1 MIIWIENADLS
12 SRNTLGFQVSA
23 ERFIEVE
30 TVEQLELALSD
41 VERNQWPLL
50 LLGGGSN
57 LVLKPYIPGAVIS
70 VNLQGINILVDDESS
85 AIVEVG
91 AGVNW
96 HQFVGRLLEMGLHGL
111 ENLALIPGNVGA
123 APVQNIGAYGVEL
136 ADCFHSLTAYDRK
149 TGELVQLNKDDC
161 CFGYR
166 DSLFKSREPGRY
178 IIWQVRFLLSTV
190 FSPNLGYRALSDY
203 LDQQGLTS
211 PGAYD
216 VYRSVCEIRQ
226 SKLPTPDKIG
236 NVGSFFENPIV
247 QEEQYLQLKQK
258 FPNLVAYQ
266 DEPGSYKLAAGWLI
280 DQAGWKGHKATHVG
294 VYDKQALVLV
304 NLGEGDSEALLGLAK
319 SIQDSVLEKFSVP
332 LRMEPRVYPA

>member
-1 MIIWIENADLS
+1 MITWIENADLS

-30 TVEQLELALSD
+30 TVDQLELALTD
-41 VERNQWPLL
+41 VEHNQWPLL

-96 HQFVGRLLEMGLHGL
+96 HQSVGRLLEMGLHGL

-149 TGELVQLNKDDC
+149 TGDLVQLNKDDC

-203 LDQQGLTS
+203 LDQQGVTS

-216 VYRSVCEIRQ
+216 VYRAVCEIRQ

-258 FPNLVAYQ
+258 FPNLVAYP
-266 DEPGSYKLAAGWLI
+266 DKPGSYKLAAGWLI

-319 SIQDSVLEKFSVP
+319 SIQDSVLEKFSVQ